1 MLKNILN
8 RTVLAGLA
16 LLTSACTANYL
27 DINSN
32 PYEVSKDQMQADGY
46 GLGAAINGMS
56 GVIISSHVNTTQMT
70 DNLLGC
76 TQGGYFGDTG
86 SWPYTISQFNATND
100 WTRVFLYS
108 DQVIFDTNPATRSQT
123 LMTISS
129 FESTYSARRIPKDS
143 SGYWPSI
150 PSMISLVLDGLIP
163 RERRCDVN
171 HWNDFS

>member
-1 MLKNILN
+1 MGGSAYAHDI
-8 RTVLAGLA
+8 TVSVPF
-16 LLTSACTANYL
+16 LLITSSTSLYRAKVSSSRSNHLSSSCWSSSSVAFMNSSPGFQAN
-27 DINSN
+27 
-32 PYEVSKDQMQADGY
+32 
-46 GLGAAINGMS
+46 MS
-56 GVIISSHVNTTQMT
+56 
-70 DNLLGC
+70 
-76 TQGGYFGDTG
+76 
-86 SWPYTISQFNATND
+86 
-100 WTRVFLYS
+100 LYS
-108 DQVIFDTNPATRSQT
+108 DQVIFDTNPATMSQT